1 MQKNKLKS
9 AANFTP
15 LRFGLLCVAILC
27 CMGLLLVRVG
37 WLQIVS
43 PDNLVKQEDMRSLRE
58 EPIDVQR
65 GMISD
70 REGRPLAVS
79 VPVSAIWIDPQTTL
93 AKGASDMARAGR
105 PWRKL
110 YISTLASWLIAC
122 RRILTRAFSIS
133 RAR

>member
-1 MQKNKLKS
+1 L
-9 AANFTP
+9 
-15 LRFGLLCVAILC
+15 
-27 CMGLLLVRVG
+27 
-37 WLQIVS
+37 S

-93 AKGASDMARAGR
+93 QKAASAMARAGR
-105 PWRKL
+105 RWRKL
-110 YISTLASWLIAC
+110 CTSTLASWPIA
-122 RRILTRAFSIS
+122 
-133 RAR
+133 